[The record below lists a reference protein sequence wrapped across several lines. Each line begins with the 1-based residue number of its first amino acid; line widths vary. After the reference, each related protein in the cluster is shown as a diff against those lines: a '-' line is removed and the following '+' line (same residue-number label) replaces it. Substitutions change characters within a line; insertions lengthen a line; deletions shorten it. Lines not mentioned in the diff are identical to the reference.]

1 VPPTP
6 TSKEETVAL
15 PTLPHPQVL
24 VTLGVD
30 THADSHVAA
39 ALDQAGR
46 PLGTRTTSTTPGGYA
61 ALLGWATGFGT
72 VDRIGVEG
80 TGSYGAGLARWL
92 RAHGQ
97 LVIEVDRPDRTA
109 RRRQGKAD
117 DLDAYAAARAV
128 QAGTATGQ
136 PKAGDGTVEM
146 IRSLRLAR
154 RSAVKARTQAANQL
168 KALLVT
174 APDALRAQLRHL
186 PPAELVTTAARLRA
200 ATKPATP
207 SDAAK
212 LALRSIARR
221 WLQLTQ
227 EVTALD
233 TQLERL
239 VAMAAPA
246 LVAVKGV
253 GTETAA
259 VLLVAAGDNPER
271 LRSEAAF
278 AHLCGVAP
286 ILASSGKITRHRLD
300 RGGNREANWALYLVA
315 VGGWPG
321 TGRPTPTQKCLEVA
335 AGGHLQAGATL
346 AQEGVGLAHRDQ
358 IGSDR
363 PGRAVL
369 GVEVPLEGAD
379 ERFRAERVHEQEG

>member
-46 PLGTRTTSTTPGGYA
+46 PLGTRTISTTPGGYA
-61 ALLGWATGFGT
+61 ALGGWATGFGT

-97 LVIEVDRPDRTA
+97 LVIEVDRPDRAA

-117 DLDAYAAARAV
+117 DLDAHAAARAV

-174 APDALRAQLRHL
+174 APDRLRAQLRRL

-207 SDAAK
+207 TDAAK

-221 WLQLTQ
+221 WLQLTRRSPRS
-227 EVTALD
+227 TPSWSGWSPWRRRRWWRSKAWAPRRPPCCWSRPG
-233 TQLERL
+233 TIPSGC
-239 VAMAAPA
+239 AARPRSRICAGSRRSLPHPA
-246 LVAVKGV
+246 
-253 GTETAA
+253 
-259 VLLVAAGDNPER
+259 
-271 LRSEAAF
+271 RS
-278 AHLCGVAP
+278 
-286 ILASSGKITRHRLD
+286 
-300 RGGNREANWALYLVA
+300 
-315 VGGWPG
+315 PG
-321 TGRPTPTQKCLEVA
+321 TG
-335 AGGHLQAGATL
+335 
-346 AQEGVGLAHRDQ
+346 
-358 IGSDR
+358 
-363 PGRAVL
+363 
-369 GVEVPLEGAD
+369 
-379 ERFRAERVHEQEG
+379 

>member
-1 VPPTP
+1 
-6 TSKEETVAL
+6 
-15 PTLPHPQVL
+15 
-24 VTLGVD
+24 
-30 THADSHVAA
+30 
-39 ALDQAGR
+39 
-46 PLGTRTTSTTPGGYA
+46 
-61 ALLGWATGFGT
+61 
-72 VDRIGVEG
+72 
-80 TGSYGAGLARWL
+80 
-92 RAHGQ
+92 
-97 LVIEVDRPDRTA
+97 
-109 RRRQGKAD
+109 
-117 DLDAYAAARAV
+117 V
-128 QAGTATGQ
+128 QAGTATSQ

-174 APDALRAQLRHL
+174 APDGLRAQLRHL

-207 SDAAK
+207 TDAAK

-227 EVTALD
+227 EITALD

-271 LRSEAAF
+271 LHSEAAF

-286 ILASSGKITRHRLD
+286 IPASSGKITRHRLN
-300 RGGNREANWALYLVA
+300 RGGNREANWALYLIA
-315 VGGWPG
+315 VGRMAWHGPTHTYVERRTKEG
-321 TGRPTPTQKCLEVA
+321 KSKAEIIRCLKRHIARELYGILASRP
-335 AGGHLQAGATL
+335 AT
-346 AQEGVGLAHRDQ
+346 
-358 IGSDR
+358 
-363 PGRAVL
+363 
-369 GVEVPLEGAD
+369 
-379 ERFRAERVHEQEG
+379 